1 MGSLA
6 LPGRTV
12 LPRRRALP
20 GSLLAASALTLAC
33 AASLLTD
40 APAGADV
47 FGPIS
52 LVSQSAVPGST
63 HNQQADYAHDP
74 AISGNGQYVA
84 FDGSYG
90 GATGVWRRD
99 LATGTVE
106 QVAGGD
112 AELPSISE
120 DGRYISFTTTQALT
134 PEDPNKGPDV
144 YVRDMEPQPGEP
156 EYMLVSAVNG
166 STEGL
171 TYEYTGSSPMFEEEH
186 YGSLASGRSALS
198 ANGQEVA
205 FVTSAV
211 SNLAGPHTPALQVA
225 VRNLDTLETRLVSV
239 RIGTSDEPVSTQEGE
254 DDYGAVFTGLAG
266 KAPAFNPPPSYG
278 EYGATPPLGAS
289 LSADGSTVA
298 WMGDDVGQQVA
309 LLPAETR
316 TPSYTEPLW
325 RRIAPGS
332 ETPTRPITG
341 GSDPANPACAAS
353 GETVLPGA
361 ASSADPCQGPFAT
374 PEGEQPGIW
383 AGGGFGEL
391 QPRLSADGYTVAF
404 TAQAPPVSLGND
416 FGLSP
421 FGRPSDLYVANMHEG
436 LTRDQALT
444 PLTELASG
452 AEQDVATDGP
462 IVDFDISPDGSQVA
476 FTTQRTQFPLG
487 SPAYVSAPAAE
498 AGMSELFDVDL
509 ADGTLTRVTQDYE
522 GGPSEHPHIAVA
534 TGRDIYTSGDGALS
548 PSFSDDGTELAFSS
562 TASNLVYGDGNTPPA
577 GSSEGPFDGSDAFV
591 VSRIL
596 FPATPT
602 SQYVSG
608 APETMPTPVWN
619 LGVTALSRANGSV
632 LLYVQAP
639 GAGTLRAGAQSA
651 VVIQSPGAG
660 RAGHRARHVSAARH
674 AAVVRGAPIR
684 NAVAVPALQRGHVA
698 TRTVA
703 TRATDAKG
711 AGLETLTLSLSPVYR
726 ALAGERGGLSATV
739 TVTFAAPGHATLRE
753 RIPVTFLRHKSRPS
767 RAKARSRRAG
777 KGSAKKAAR
786 RS

>member
-1 MGSLA
+1 MSR
-6 LPGRTV
+6 LPARPVRAASV
-12 LPRRRALP
+12 LCAAAGMSARRYRAAVP
-20 GSLLAASALTLAC
+20 GSLLAAALTFTFAALLLA
-33 AASLLTD
+33 AAS
-40 APAGADV
+40 AEADV

-52 LVSQSAVPGST
+52 LVSQSAIPGST

-74 AISGNGQYVA
+74 AISGDGQYVA
-84 FDGSYG
+84 FDGSFG
-90 GATGVWRRD
+90 GVTGVWRRD
-99 LATGTVE
+99 LATGAVE
-106 QVAGGD
+106 LVAGGD

-120 DGRYISFTTTQALT
+120 DGRYISFTTTQALS
-134 PEDPNKGPDV
+134 PEDHNKGPDV

-156 EYMLVSAVNG
+156 QYTLVSAVNG
-166 STEGL
+166 SAEGL
-171 TYEYTGSSPMFEEEH
+171 TYEYTGSSAAFEEEH

-198 ANGQEVA
+198 ANGREVA

-225 VRNLDTLETRLVSV
+225 IRNLDTLETRLVSV
-239 RIGTSDEPVSTQEGE
+239 RIGTSDEPVSMQEGE
-254 DDYGAVFTGLAG
+254 DSYGAVFTGLGG
-266 KAPAFNPPPSYG
+266 KAPAFGPPPSYG
-278 EYGATPPLGAS
+278 EYGTTPPLGTS

-298 WMGDDVGQQVA
+298 WMGDDIGQQVA
-309 LLPAETR
+309 LLAAETR
-316 TPSYTEPLW
+316 SPFYTEPLW

-341 GSDPANPACAAS
+341 GSDPANPACKAS

-361 ASSADPCQGPFAT
+361 ASPSDPCQGPFAT
-374 PEGEQPGIW
+374 PEGELSGIW

-404 TAQAPPVSLGND
+404 TAQAPLVSLGND
-416 FGLSP
+416 FGADP

-444 PLTELASG
+444 PLTELASDKK
-452 AEQDVATDGP
+452 EDVATDGP

-498 AGMSELFDVDL
+498 AGMAELFDADL
-509 ADGTLTRVTQDYE
+509 ADDTLTRVTQSFE
-522 GGPSEHPHIAVA
+522 GGPSEHPHISVA
-534 TGRDIYTSGDGALS
+534 TGRDIYPDGDGVLS
-548 PSFSDDGTELAFSS
+548 PSFSDDGTKLAFSS

-577 GSSEGPFDGSDAFV
+577 DQRDGPFDGSDAFV

-602 SQYVSG
+602 PQYVSS
-608 APETMPTPVWN
+608 APEPSLTPVWN

-639 GAGTLRAGAQSA
+639 GVGTLHADARSA
-651 VVIQSPGAG
+651 IVIQSPRAG
-660 RAGHRARHVSAARH
+660 RNARRASAAR
-674 AAVVRGAPIR
+674 
-684 NAVAVPALQRGHVA
+684 ALERGHVA

-703 TRATDAKG
+703 TRAMDPKG
-711 AGLETLTLSLSPVYR
+711 VGLETLTLALAPIYR
-726 ALAGERGGLSATV
+726 SLAGERGGLSAMV

-753 RIPVTFLRHKSRPS
+753 SIPVTFLRKPQLSRS
-767 RAKARSRRAG
+767 KARSHKAG
-777 KGSAKKAAR
+777 RGSSKAGR
-786 RS
+786 QS

>member
-1 MGSLA
+1 MNGGADSVLAGRCRTA
-6 LPGRTV
+6 LPGG
-12 LPRRRALP
+12 LLAAALTFAFAA
-20 GSLLAASALTLAC
+20 SLLAA
-33 AASLLTD
+33 

-52 LVSQSAVPGST
+52 LVSQSAIPGST

-74 AISGNGQYVA
+74 AISGNGQYLA
-84 FDGSYG
+84 FDGSFG
-90 GATGVWRRD
+90 GVTGVWRRD
-99 LATGTVE
+99 LATGAVE

-134 PEDPNKGPDV
+134 PEDHNKGPDV

-156 EYMLVSAVNG
+156 QYTLVSAVNG
-166 STEGL
+166 SAEGL
-171 TYEYTGSSPMFEEEH
+171 TYKYTGSSTAFEEEN

-198 ANGQEVA
+198 ADGREVA

-254 DDYGAVFTGLAG
+254 ESYGAVFTGLGG
-266 KAPAFNPPPSYG
+266 KAPAFNPPPPYG
-278 EYGATPPLGAS
+278 EYATSALGAS

-298 WMGDDVGQQVA
+298 WMGDDIGQQVA

-316 TPSYTEPLW
+316 SPFYTEPLW

-341 GSDPANPACAAS
+341 GSDPANPACVAS
-353 GETVLPGA
+353 GETVLPGE
-361 ASSADPCQGPFAT
+361 ASLSDPCQGPFAT
-374 PEGEQPGIW
+374 PEGNIPSGIW
-383 AGGGFGEL
+383 TGGFGEL

-404 TAQAPPVSLGND
+404 TAQAPLVALGND
-416 FGLSP
+416 FGADP

-444 PLTELASG
+444 PLTELAS
-452 AEQDVATDGP
+452 AKKEDVATDGP
-462 IVDFDISPDGSQVA
+462 IVDFDISPGGDQVA

-509 ADGTLTRVTQDYE
+509 ADDTLTRVTQGFE

-534 TGRDIYTSGDGALS
+534 TGRDIYTDGDGALS

-562 TASNLVYGDGNTPPA
+562 TASNLVYGDGNTPPT
-577 GSSEGPFDGSDAFV
+577 GQRDGPFDGGDAFV

-596 FPATPT
+596 FPVTPT
-602 SQYVSG
+602 SQYVSS
-608 APETMPTPVWN
+608 APEPALTPAWD
-619 LGVTALSRANGSV
+619 LGVTALARANGSV

-639 GAGTLRAGAQSA
+639 GAGTLRAGARSA
-651 VVIQSPGAG
+651 VVIQSPRAG
-660 RAGHRARHVSAARH
+660 RNARH
-674 AAVVRGAPIR
+674 ASAVRAR
-684 NAVAVPALQRGHVA
+684 ERGHVA

-711 AGLETLTLSLSPVYR
+711 AGLETMTLSLSPVYR
-726 ALAGERGGLSATV
+726 ALAGQRGGLSATV

-753 RIPVTFLRHKSRPS
+753 RIPVAFLRKPQPS
-767 RAKARSRRAG
+767 RSKPRSRKAG
-777 KGSAKKAAR
+777 R
-786 RS
+786 R

>member
-1 MGSLA
+1 MSRMHLVP
-6 LPGRTV
+6 L
-12 LPRRRALP
+12 
-20 GSLLAASALTLAC
+20 SC
-33 AASLLTD
+33 AVASLLTLAFA

-52 LVSQSAVPGST
+52 LVSQSAVPGSP

-90 GATGVWRRD
+90 GVTGVWRRD
-99 LATGTVE
+99 LASGAVE

-120 DGRYISFTTTQALT
+120 DGRYISFTTTQALS
-134 PEDPNKGPDV
+134 PEDHNKGPDV

-156 EYMLVSAVNG
+156 QYTLVSAVNG
-166 STEGL
+166 SAVGL
-171 TYEYTGSSPMFEEEH
+171 TYEYTGSSPAFEEEH

-198 ANGQEVA
+198 ANGREVA

-239 RIGTSDEPVSTQEGE
+239 RIGTSDEPVSTLEGE
-254 DDYGAVFTGLAG
+254 DDYGAVFTGVGG
-266 KAPAFNPPPSYG
+266 KAPAFSSPPPYG
-278 EYGATPPLGAS
+278 EYATTPPLGAS

-298 WMGDDVGQQVA
+298 WMGDDIGQQVA
-309 LLPAETR
+309 LLSEETR
-316 TPSYTEPLW
+316 SPSYTEPLW

-332 ETPTRPITG
+332 ETPTRRITG

-353 GETVLPGA
+353 GETVLPAA
-361 ASSADPCQGPFAT
+361 ASLSDPCQGPFAT
-374 PEGEQPGIW
+374 PEGEIPSGIW

-404 TAQAPPVSLGND
+404 TAQAPLVSLGND
-416 FGLSP
+416 FGTDP

-452 AEQDVATDGP
+452 KKEDIATDGP

-498 AGMSELFDVDL
+498 AGMNELFDADL
-509 ADGTLTRVTQDYE
+509 ADDTLTRVTQSFE
-522 GGPSEHPHIAVA
+522 GGPSEHPHISVA
-534 TGRDIYTSGDGALS
+534 TGRDIYTEGDGALS
-548 PSFSDDGTELAFSS
+548 PSFTDDGAELAFSS
-562 TASNLVYGDGNTPPA
+562 TASNLVYGDGNTPAA
-577 GSSEGPFDGSDAFV
+577 GQSDGPFDGSDAFV
-591 VSRIL
+591 VERIL

-602 SQYVSG
+602 SQSVSS
-608 APETMPTPVWN
+608 APELALTPAWD

-639 GAGTLRAGAQSA
+639 GPGTLRAGAQSA
-651 VVIQSPGAG
+651 VVIQSP
-660 RAGHRARHVSAARH
+660 RAARNARH
-674 AAVVRGAPIR
+674 AAAARALERGR
-684 NAVAVPALQRGHVA
+684 LA

-703 TRATDAKG
+703 TRATDPQG
-711 AGLETLTLSLSPVYR
+711 AGLETLTLALASVYR
-726 ALAGERGGLSATV
+726 SLAGERGGLSATV
-739 TVTFAAPGHATLRE
+739 TVTFAAPGHATLRKT
-753 RIPVTFLRHKSRPS
+753 IPVTFLRKSQRS
-767 RAKARSRRAG
+767 RSKARSHKASRGSSKAG
-777 KGSAKKAAR
+777 R

>member
-1 MGSLA
+1 MN
-6 LPGRTV
+6 GRC
-12 LPRRRALP
+12 RIALP
-20 GSLLAASALTLAC
+20 GSLLAAALTLAC
-33 AASLLTD
+33 AAWLLAA

-52 LVSQSAVPGST
+52 LISQSAIPGSPY
-63 HNQQADYAHDP
+63 NQQADYAHDP

-84 FDGSYG
+84 FDGSFG
-90 GATGVWRRD
+90 GVTGVWRRE
-99 LATGTVE
+99 LATGAVE

-134 PEDPNKGPDV
+134 PEDHNRGPDV
-144 YVRDMEPQPGEP
+144 YVRDMEPRPGEP
-156 EYMLVSAVNG
+156 QYTLVSAVDG
-166 STEGL
+166 SSEGL
-171 TYEYTGSSPMFEEEH
+171 SYEYTGSSTAFEEEH

-198 ANGQEVA
+198 ADGREVA

-239 RIGTSDEPVSTQEGE
+239 RIGSSDEPVSTQEGE
-254 DDYGAVFTGLAG
+254 DDYGAVFTGGAG
-266 KAPAFNPPPSYG
+266 KAPAFSSPPPYG
-278 EYGATPPLGAS
+278 EYATTPPLGAS

-298 WMGDDVGQQVA
+298 WMGDDIGQQTP

-316 TPSYTEPLW
+316 PPSYTEPLW

-341 GSDPANPACAAS
+341 GPDPANPACAAS

-361 ASSADPCQGPFAT
+361 ASSSDPCQGPFAT
-374 PEGEQPGIW
+374 PEGELPGIW

-404 TAQAPPVSLGND
+404 TAQAPLVSLGND
-416 FGLSP
+416 FGTSP

-444 PLTELASG
+444 QLTSG
-452 AEQDVATDGP
+452 AEGDVATEGP
-462 IVDFDISPDGSQVA
+462 ILDFDISPDGGQVA

-487 SPAYVSAPAAE
+487 SPAYVSAPAGE
-498 AGMSELFDVDL
+498 PGMDELFDADL
-509 ADGTLTRVTQDYE
+509 ADDTLTRVTQGFE

-534 TGRDIYTSGDGALS
+534 TGRDVYAYGDGALS
-548 PSFSDDGTELAFSS
+548 PSFSDNGIELAFSS

-577 GSSEGPFDGSDAFV
+577 GSSDGPFDGSDAFV

-602 SQYVSG
+602 PQYVSG
-608 APETMPTPVWN
+608 APEPPLAPVWN
-619 LGVTALSRANGSV
+619 LGVTALSRTNGSV
-632 LLYVQAP
+632 LLYVRAP

-651 VVIQSPGAG
+651 VVIQSPRPVRKAR
-660 RAGHRARHVSAARH
+660 RASAAR
-674 AAVVRGAPIR
+674 ARERGR
-684 NAVAVPALQRGHVA
+684 VA

-703 TRATDAKG
+703 TRATDPKG
-711 AGLETLTLSLSPVYR
+711 AGLETLTLALAPIYR
-726 ALAGERGGLSATV
+726 SLAGERGGLSATV

-753 RIPVTFLRHKSRPS
+753 RIPVTFLRKSRPS
-767 RAKARSRRAG
+767 RAKARSHKASRVSSKAG
-777 KGSAKKAAR
+777 G

>member
-1 MGSLA
+1 MR
-6 LPGRTV
+6 GRADSV
-12 LPRRRALP
+12 RARRRRTASP
-20 GSLLAASALTLAC
+20 GSLLAAALTFAL
-33 AASLLTD
+33 AASLPAA
-40 APAGADV
+40 APVGADV

-52 LVSQSAVPGST
+52 LISQSAVPGTT

-84 FDGSYG
+84 FDGSFG
-90 GATGVWRRD
+90 GVTGVWRRD
-99 LATGTVE
+99 LATGAVE

-134 PEDPNKGPDV
+134 PEDHNKGPDV

-156 EYMLVSAVNG
+156 EYTLVSAVNG
-166 STEGL
+166 SAEGL
-171 TYEYTGSSPMFEEEH
+171 TYEYTGSSTAFEEEH

-198 ANGQEVA
+198 ANGREVA

-225 VRNLDTLETRLVSV
+225 VRNLETLETRLVSV
-239 RIGTSDEPVSTQEGE
+239 RIGTSDEPVSMQEGE
-254 DDYGAVFTGLAG
+254 DSYGAVFTGLGG
-266 KAPAFNPPPSYG
+266 KAPAFGPPPSYG
-278 EYGATPPLGAS
+278 EYATPPLGAS

-298 WMGDDVGQQVA
+298 WMGDDIGQQVA
-309 LLPAETR
+309 LLPEETR
-316 TPSYTEPLW
+316 SPYYTEPLW

-341 GSDPANPACAAS
+341 GSDPADPACAAA
-353 GETVLPGA
+353 GETVLPA
-361 ASSADPCQGPFAT
+361 VASSADPCQGPFAT
-374 PEGEQPGIW
+374 PEGAIPSGIW
-383 AGGGFGEL
+383 AGGGYGEL

-404 TAQAPPVSLGND
+404 TAQAPLVSLGND
-416 FGLSP
+416 FGADP
-421 FGRPSDLYVANMHEG
+421 FERPSDLYVANMHEG

-452 AEQDVATDGP
+452 KKEDVATDGP

-509 ADGTLTRVTQDYE
+509 ADDTLTRVTQSYE
-522 GGPSEHPHIAVA
+522 GGPSEHPHISVA
-534 TGRDIYTSGDGALS
+534 TGRDIYADGDGALS

-577 GSSEGPFDGSDAFV
+577 GPSDGPFDGSDAFV

-602 SQYVSG
+602 PQYVSG
-608 APETMPTPVWN
+608 APGLSFTPVWN

-639 GAGTLRAGAQSA
+639 GARD
-651 VVIQSPGAG
+651 
-660 RAGHRARHVSAARH
+660 AARER
-674 AAVVRGAPIR
+674 AERGRAPIR
-684 NAVAVPALQRGHVA
+684 AAPG
-698 TRTVA
+698 A
-703 TRATDAKG
+703 TRATPRPRVSSS
-711 AGLETLTLSLSPVYR
+711 AGT
-726 ALAGERGGLSATV
+726 
-739 TVTFAAPGHATLRE
+739 
-753 RIPVTFLRHKSRPS
+753 
-767 RAKARSRRAG
+767 
-777 KGSAKKAAR
+777 
-786 RS
+786 